1 MILNKQ
7 VGMFLNLV
15 HNRFKQYVAG
25 IFENE
30 GLNITPEQFLVMDAL
45 WDEGVLT
52 QQQIADYL
60 LKDKNSVVKL
70 VDGLED
76 RNLVR
81 RASNPKDRRQNLIEV
96 TEYAMGIKDKV
107 TKVAMDAVDKIIN
120 GITKDDMQIFIRVLS
135 KMAEN
140 MNNDIDLMA
149 LAAKY
154 PTNSKFTA

>member
-15 HNRFKQYVAG
+15 HNRFKQYVTA
-25 IFENE
+25 IFDDH
-30 GLNITPEQFLVMDAL
+30 GFNITPEQVLVMDAL
-45 WDEGVLT
+45 WDEGVLS

-70 VDGLED
+70 VDGLEE
-76 RNLVR
+76 RKLVKR
-81 RASNPKDRRQNLIEV
+81 VSNPKDRRQNLIEV
-96 TEYAMGIKDKV
+96 TEYAVSIKKAVTDAAMG
-107 TKVAMDAVDKIIN
+107 AVDHIIK
-120 GITKDDMQIFIRVLS
+120 GISKDDMYTFILVLS

-140 MNNDIDLMA
+140 MNNDIDLLS

-154 PTNSKFTA
+154 PTKK

>member
-25 IFENE
+25 IFESE

-120 GITKDDMQIFIRVLS
+120 GITKDDMLIFIRVLS

>member
-7 VGMFLNLV
+7 VAMFLNLV

-25 IFENE
+25 IFEIQ
-30 GLNITPEQFLVMDAL
+30 GFNITPEQFLVMDTL

-70 VDGLED
+70 VDGLEE

-96 TEYAMGIKDKV
+96 TEYAMSIKDKV
-107 TKVAMDAVDKIIN
+107 TKVAMEAVDKIIN
-120 GITKDDMQIFIRVLS
+120 GIAKEDLQKFIKVLS

-154 PTNSKFTA
+154 PTNSKVTA

>member
-1 MILNKQ
+1 
-7 VGMFLNLV
+7 MFLNLV

-25 IFENE
+25 IFESQ
-30 GLNITPEQFLVMDAL
+30 GFNITPEQFLVMDTL

-52 QQQIADYL
+52 QQQIADYM

-70 VDGLED
+70 VDGLEE

-96 TEYAMGIKDKV
+96 TEYAMRIKDKV
-107 TKVAMDAVDKIIN
+107 TDVAIEAVDKIIN
-120 GITKDDMQIFIRVLS
+120 GIAKEDLQSFIKVLS

-154 PTNSKFTA
+154 PTNSKVTA

>member
-7 VGMFLNLV
+7 VGLFLNLV

-25 IFENE
+25 IFESE
-30 GLNITPEQFLVMDAL
+30 GFNITPEQFLVMDTL

-76 RNLVR
+76 RKLVR
-81 RASNPKDRRQNLIEV
+81 RANNPKDRRQNLIEV
-96 TEYAMGIKDKV
+96 TDYAMSIKDKV
-107 TKVAMDAVDKIIN
+107 TKAAMDAVDKIIN
-120 GITKDDMQIFIRVLS
+120 GITKEDMHNFIQVLS

-140 MNNDIDLMA
+140 MNNNLDLMA

>member
-25 IFENE
+25 IFEDQ
-30 GLNITPEQFLVMDAL
+30 GFNITPEQFLVMDAL

-70 VDGLED
+70 VDGLEE
-76 RNLVR
+76 RKLVR

-96 TEYAMGIKDKV
+96 TDYAMKIKDKV
-107 TKVAMDAVDKIIN
+107 TEVAMEAVDRIIK
-120 GITKDDMQIFIRVLS
+120 GIAKADLQSFIKVLS

-154 PTNSKFTA
+154 PTNPKVTA

>member
-1 MILNKQ
+1 MILSKQ
-7 VGMFLNLV
+7 IGFFLNLV

-25 IFENE
+25 IFEE
-30 GLNITPEQFLVMDAL
+30 QGFNITPEQFLVMDAL

-76 RNLVR
+76 RKLVR
-81 RASNPKDRRQNLIEV
+81 RTSNPKDRRQNLIEV
-96 TEYAMGIKDKV
+96 TDYAKSIQEKV
-107 TKVAMDAVDKIIN
+107 TKVAVDAVDKIVN
-120 GITKDDMQIFIRVLS
+120 GISKEDMQAYIRVLS

-154 PTNSKFTA
+154 PTNSKVKA

>member
-7 VGMFLNLV
+7 VAMFLNLV

-25 IFENE
+25 IFESQ
-30 GLNITPEQFLVMDAL
+30 GFNITPEQFLVMDTL

-52 QQQIADYL
+52 QQQIADYM

-70 VDGLED
+70 VDGLEE

-81 RASNPKDRRQNLIEV
+81 RTSNPKDRRQNLIEV
-96 TEYAMGIKDKV
+96 TEYAMMIKDKV
-107 TKVAMDAVDKIIN
+107 TKVAMEAVDKIIN
-120 GITKDDMQIFIRVLS
+120 GIAKEDLQKFIKVLS

-154 PTNSKFTA
+154 PTNSKVTA

>member
-7 VGMFLNLV
+7 VAMFLNLV
-15 HNRFKQYVAG
+15 HNRFKQCVAG
-25 IFENE
+25 IFESQ
-30 GLNITPEQFLVMDAL
+30 GFNITPEQFLVMDTL

-52 QQQIADYL
+52 QQQIADYM

-70 VDGLED
+70 VDGLEE

-81 RASNPKDRRQNLIEV
+81 RTSNPKDRRQNLIEV
-96 TEYAMGIKDKV
+96 TEYAMSIKDKV
-107 TKVAMDAVDKIIN
+107 TKVAMEAVDKIIN
-120 GITKDDMQIFIRVLS
+120 GIAKEDLQKFIKVLS

-140 MNNDIDLMA
+140 MNNDIDLLA

-154 PTNSKFTA
+154 PTNSKVTA

>member
-15 HNRFKQYVAG
+15 HNRFKQYVTS
-25 IFENE
+25 IFESQ
-30 GLNITPEQFLVMDAL
+30 GFNITPEQFLVMDTL

-52 QQQIADYL
+52 QQQISDYI

-70 VDGLED
+70 VDGLEE

-81 RASNPKDRRQNLIEV
+81 RVSNPKDRRQNLIEV
-96 TEYAMGIKDKV
+96 TKYAMKIKEEVTALAMKSVDHIIKGISKE
-107 TKVAMDAVDKIIN
+107 
-120 GITKDDMQIFIRVLS
+120 DMSNFIKVLS

-140 MNNDIDLMA
+140 MSKDVNLLE
-149 LAAKY
+149 LAKKY
-154 PTNSKFTA
+154 PTRKSV

>member
-7 VGMFLNLV
+7 VGLFLNLV
-15 HNRFKQYVAG
+15 HNRFKQYVTV
-25 IFENE
+25 IFKEH
-30 GLNITPEQFLVMDAL
+30 GFNITPEQFMVMDTL

-76 RNLVR
+76 RKLVR
-81 RASNPKDRRQNLIEV
+81 RVSNPKDRRQNLIEV
-96 TEYAMGIKDKV
+96 TEYAIEIKDKV
-107 TKVAMDAVDKIIN
+107 TTAAMEAVDKIIN
-120 GITKDDMQIFIRVLS
+120 GITKEDMLTYIKVLS

-140 MNNDIDLMA
+140 MNNDIDLLD

-154 PTNSKFTA
+154 PTNKK

>member
-25 IFENE
+25 IFESQ
-30 GLNITPEQFLVMDAL
+30 GFNITPEQFLVMDTL

-70 VDGLED
+70 VDGLEE
-76 RNLVR
+76 RKLVR
-81 RASNPKDRRQNLIEV
+81 RVSNPKDRRQNLIEV
-96 TEYAMGIKDKV
+96 TEYAKSIQGKV
-107 TKVAMDAVDKIIN
+107 TRLAMDAVDHIIK
-120 GITKDDMQIFIRVLS
+120 GIPREDMHKFISVLS

-140 MNNDIDLMA
+140 MSNDIDLMA

-154 PTNSKFTA
+154 PTKKKQ

>member
-25 IFENE
+25 IFESQ
-30 GLNITPEQFLVMDAL
+30 GFNITPEQFLVMDTL

-70 VDGLED
+70 VDGLEE
-76 RNLVR
+76 RKLVR

-96 TEYAMGIKDKV
+96 TEYAKSIQGKV
-107 TKVAMDAVDKIIN
+107 TGLAMDAVDHIIK
-120 GITKDDMQIFIRVLS
+120 GIPREDMHKFISVLS

-140 MNNDIDLMA
+140 MSNDINLIA

-154 PTNSKFTA
+154 PTKKKQ

>member
-7 VGMFLNLV
+7 VAMFLNLV

-25 IFENE
+25 IFESQ
-30 GLNITPEQFLVMDAL
+30 GFNITPEQFLVMDTL

-52 QQQIADYL
+52 QQQIADYM

-70 VDGLED
+70 VDGLEE

-81 RASNPKDRRQNLIEV
+81 RTSNPKDRRQNLIEV
-96 TEYAMGIKDKV
+96 TEYAMSIKDKV
-107 TKVAMDAVDKIIN
+107 TNVAMEAVDKIIN
-120 GITKDDMQIFIRVLS
+120 GIAKEDLQKFIKVLS

-154 PTNSKFTA
+154 PTNSKVTA

>member
-25 IFENE
+25 IFESE